1 MTLRDVQ
8 SSGRHCDAKVDGDS
22 DLALRA
28 LVPVVKGEMPAI
40 FTVDTAAEIK
50 GALDIADE
58 FKLKAIL
65 SGCAEAWRVADLLRS
80 KNVPVLFSGLLELPT
95 IDLDAYA

>member
-1 MTLRDVQ
+1 MRDAQ
-8 SSGRHCDAKVDGDS
+8 SYARLVDAKVDGDS

-50 GALDIADE
+50 GAL
-58 FKLKAIL
+58 
-65 SGCAEAWRVADLLRS
+65 AELGRVAQRQ
-80 KNVPVLFSGLLELPT
+80 ELPVCAAG
-95 IDLDAYA
+95 LDGCWCLQ